1 MKCWVTNPYHKIDT
15 NILAQIEEFALSIQS
30 SARMKE
36 IAMDLLRS
44 VTKERVRFQSLFQ
57 LLILSH
63 LCAPLLQ
70 PPPNCPS
77 LLNPAISRSVNPEP
91 QDLAIALMILE
102 GDNYARII
110 PGDYISYLRRLGGI
124 SNIQAACTT
133 NDRIINWVKHG
144 VLRNDD
150 LETRSNVLKF
160 FVNTALVT
168 LTHLCCSY
176 HLD

>member
-15 NILAQIEEFALSIQS
+15 NILDQIEEFATPIQS

-44 VTKERVRFQSLFQ
+44 VTTERVRFQSLFQ
-57 LLILSH
+57 ILILSH
-63 LCAPLLQ
+63 CCSPLLQ

-77 LLNPAISRSVNPEP
+77 SSHPAISGSVNPQP

-102 GDNYARII
+102 GDNYARIL
-110 PGDYISYLRRLGGI
+110 PGDYISHLRRPGGNN
-124 SNIQAACTT
+124 NIQAARTT
-133 NDRIINWVKHG
+133 NDQIVNWVKHG
-144 VLRNDD
+144 ILRYDN
-150 LETRSNVLKF
+150 LGARSNVLTF
-160 FVNTALVT
+160 FVNTAQVT
-168 LTHLCCSY
+168 LTGRCCSY